1 MRKYQYAVLDDYS
14 LQSQM
19 ITFKLKSHFHVK
31 VLKRN
36 LTNIY
41 GILKVE
47 INSENNDFAGTM
59 QNALQKL

>member
-1 MRKYQYAVLDDYS
+1 
-14 LQSQM
+14 M

-31 VLKRN
+31 VLKIN